1 MIIKSGTR
9 AGEFQKEIDK
19 LKAHGG
25 GDCPEHTFAGILG
38 ALERVQYP
46 GSPLYVF
53 TDAGPKDATEDK
65 IDPVNVAAETNQV
78 PINFILTGNEEK
90 VFLALKVV
98 HISIVTLTIKS

>member
-38 ALERVQYP
+38 ALEKVQYP

-65 IDPVNVAAETNQV
+65 ISRVRAAAKEKRLT
-78 PINFILTGNEEK
+78 INFMLTGNKEK

-98 HISIVTLTIKS
+98 HLSILTLTLK